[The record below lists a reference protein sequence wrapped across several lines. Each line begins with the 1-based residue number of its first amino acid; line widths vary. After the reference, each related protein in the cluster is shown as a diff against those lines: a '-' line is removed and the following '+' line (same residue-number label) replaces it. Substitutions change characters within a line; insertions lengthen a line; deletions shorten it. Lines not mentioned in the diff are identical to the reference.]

1 MKRLLTSICGSQ
13 MMLLLASS
21 FVFATKIMIAKA
33 ALSAGSQPFQ
43 LGFLGNLGAGLVVL
57 FLVLRTGQR
66 IPTSHAHVFLYFV
79 LGIVSFA
86 APTVLSYAVVDRVG
100 PAYTSTV
107 YSLSPLLTM
116 SFAAGLGV
124 ERMYLRRFLGIIIG
138 LTGMIAL
145 VQQQLVLIDTDEAH
159 WIVLGLLIPAFAA
172 IGNVIRSKFWPSGTS
187 ALAFACATLLMSSV
201 LVLGLAPVFEDPGDW
216 EFSDVFLWG
225 WIALLVAV
233 SAISYVLNF
242 QLQKV
247 AGPVV
252 FSQIGYWG
260 TGFGVILA
268 ALIFGDVLTALSLI
282 GLVAIICGGITARRA
297 PSIDPAHSK

>member
-1 MKRLLTSICGSQ
+1 MKSLLSNITGSQ
-13 MMLLLASS
+13 LMLLSVSS

-33 ALSAGSQPFQ
+33 ALLAGAQPFQ
-43 LGFLGNLGAGLVVL
+43 LGFLGNLGAGLVL
-57 FLVLRTGQR
+57 LYLVLRSGQR
-66 IPTSHAHVFLYFV
+66 IPTSRVHIFLYFV

-124 ERMYLRRFLGIIIG
+124 ERMYWRRFLGIMIG

-145 VQQQLVLIDTDEAH
+145 VQQQIAFIDTDETR
-159 WIVLGLLIPAFAA
+159 WVIFGLLIPAFAA
-172 IGNVIRSKFWPSGTS
+172 IGNIIRSKFWPPGTS
-187 ALAFACATLLMSSV
+187 AVAFACATLLMSSV
-201 LVLGLAPVFEDPGDW
+201 VVLGLAPIFEDLGDW
-216 EFSDVFLWG
+216 RFSELFLWG
-225 WIALLVAV
+225 WFALMIVV

-260 TGFGVILA
+260 TGFGVILS
-268 ALIFGDVLTALSLI
+268 ALIFSDILTALSLI
-282 GLVAIICGGITARRA
+282 GLVVIIFGGIIAKRA
-297 PSIDPAHSK
+297 PSIDLAQPK